1 MDGTQ
6 MKRMFFPI
14 VRGETIGD
22 VHYATITTN
31 DLDRQGE
38 ILDPDGMDF
47 TNFMANGVV
56 LYGHQYS
63 GMESIPV
70 GKVHSLALVHENEH
84 KKLDAGWIF
93 QGDDVTPLISAVT
106 KSWERGFLNT
116 ISVGFLAK
124 EYDGNTITK
133 SELLEF
139 SIVPVPANPMA
150 LRLNGFTD
158 PEIKALGVDVAPET
172 LIADLESMIDISKAT
187 FDPLDKLKMHIDVS
201 VKEGRVL
208 STKNRTLI
216 SDCVSSLNALLS
228 ASDTTA
234 SGDAEPKAETPWE
247 ALKKAFTKTT

>member
-1 MDGTQ
+1 MDATS

-106 KSWERGFLNT
+106 KSWDRGFLNT

-158 PEIKALGVDVAPET
+158 AEVKALGVDVTPET
-172 LIADLESMIDISKAT
+172 LIADLESM
-187 FDPLDKLKMHIDVS
+187 VS
-201 VKEGRVL
+201 TKEGRVL

-216 SDCVSSLNALLS
+216 SDCVSSLNALLA

-234 SGDAEPKAETPWE
+234 SGDAEPKAESWLD
-247 ALKKAFTKTT
+247 ALYKALLSK